1 MPAPPTT
8 RVIEL
13 TPTGRAAVAVVLV
26 SGPDAVRCV
35 NECFCCA
42 DGRQLESFASGRIL
56 VGRWG
61 APDGEE
67 LVVCRRSD
75 EEVEVHCHGGVAAV
89 RAVVDLLCERGCAST
104 HWQDWLGESEA
115 DPIRTA
121 AQIELADAPTARTA
135 AVLLDQYQGALSSAI
150 RSVLDAATAG
160 EWETASAALD
170 AILVQRGVGLH
181 LTKPWRVV
189 LAGRPNVGKS
199 SLMNALVGF
208 QRAIVCDLPGTTR
221 DVVTAMTAIDGWPIQ
236 LADTAGL
243 RSTRDEIE
251 LAGVTRAT
259 AAAGAADLV
268 LLVEDCAR
276 KQRGCSANNDSR
288 AASAQQDRLAAG
300 ATRRR
305 RAAFRRALQRRHR
318 QGRRRPGCGDWPCA
332 EFRCRRPRMP
342 RFHLQPSKSRGWNR
356 RVLPRASAMPGRSP
370 AVCSRSSADGW
381 LLPAMMQRFHR
392 RQRYRAVKIRHQFAG
407 QKLTKCFQMS
417 R

>member
-1 MPAPPTT
+1 M
-8 RVIEL
+8 
-13 TPTGRAAVAVVLV
+13 
-26 SGPDAVRCV
+26 
-35 NECFCCA
+35 
-42 DGRQLESFASGRIL
+42 
-56 VGRWG
+56 
-61 APDGEE
+61 
-67 LVVCRRSD
+67 
-75 EEVEVHCHGGVAAV
+75 

-268 LLVEDCAR
+268 LLVEDA
-276 KQRGCSANNDSR
+276 QGNNEVALPTTTRILRVLNKIDLPPT
-288 AASAQQDRLAAG
+288 QLAAG
-300 ATRRR
+300 ERQFDLRTSAVTGEGIANLVAAIGQALVPLPPIA
-305 RAAFRRALQRRHR
+305 RAAVPFT
-318 QGRRRPGCGDWPCA
+318 A
-332 EFRCRRPRMP
+332 EQVERLEEARSAARERDAAAVT
-342 RFHLQPSKSRGWNR
+342 RSLQPFVR
-356 RVLPRASAMPGRSP
+356 
-370 AVCSRSSADGW
+370 
-381 LLPAMMQRFHR
+381 
-392 RQRYRAVKIRHQFAG
+392 
-407 QKLTKCFQMS
+407 
-417 R
+417 